1 MDELLVLILLRL
13 CSEFFPET
21 NALAYLGR
29 EEKDLLTLTL
39 GGSETFGI
47 LSFIE
52 IFDKLVRPWRQ
63 LGRHNEEM
71 MICR

>member
-1 MDELLVLILLRL
+1 MDGLLVLILLRL
-13 CSEFFPET
+13 RIFFPET

-29 EEKDLLTLTL
+29 GEKDVLTLTL

-63 LGRHNEEM
+63 LGRHNE
-71 MICR
+71 

>member
-1 MDELLVLILLRL
+1 MDGLISLFCLVYVQN
-13 CSEFFPET
+13 FFPET
-21 NALAYLGR
+21 NALAYLGM
-29 EEKDLLTLTL
+29 EEKYLLTLTL